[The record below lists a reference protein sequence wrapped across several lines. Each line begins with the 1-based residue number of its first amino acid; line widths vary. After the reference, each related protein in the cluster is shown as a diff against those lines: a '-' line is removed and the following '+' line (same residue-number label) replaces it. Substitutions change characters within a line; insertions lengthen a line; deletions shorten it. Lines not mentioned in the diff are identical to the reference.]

1 MGCDPQALQEL
12 RSSGGGCSRRP
23 GGRRREAV
31 PQFVSNQGVRAVPR
45 AGQQCVNKPS
55 GNSSAPLAR
64 SPRAHRRRL
73 RRHRHGHRGLRC
85 RRPFPRPPAA
95 GPPGPPAR
103 AARASPPGPAP
114 PRPRGLLT
122 YRPTRARSCT
132 TRPVRPARNV
142 ASRELGKSDARG
154 PRRLPGF
161 AKFFSPFFKAWPIFR
176 WARGV
181 IPAGAVRARQA
192 VGVARS
198 RGSQVAHAGARV
210 LAARLGRAGYGR
222 VPGNFLLPRGTL
234 ASAARGPGPA
244 AKAPGLERDRAR
256 CLKKLTQLVT
266 LAAS

>member
-1 MGCDPQALQEL
+1 MGMEVAMEGMEWGYLINHWSRCSLQARKVSSFSLSRSHHYRWATPSSGARFAPRPPCPPTRQSPHPGRGTAVGCARQALREL
-12 RSSGGGCSRRP
+12 RSGGGGCSRRP

-73 RRHRHGHRGLRC
+73 RRRHRHRHRGLGC
-85 RRPFPRPPAA
+85 RRPLPHIPPLSAPLPPRGHPDPPPAQLA
-95 GPPGPPAR
+95 PRHPALLR
-103 AARASPPGPAP
+103 

-154 PRRLPGF
+154 PRGWLPGF
-161 AKFFSPFFKAWPIFR
+161 GNFLARLFFR
-176 WARGV
+176 WA
-181 IPAGAVRARQA
+181 
-192 VGVARS
+192 
-198 RGSQVAHAGARV
+198 
-210 LAARLGRAGYGR
+210 LG
-222 VPGNFLLPRGTL
+222 
-234 ASAARGPGPA
+234 
-244 AKAPGLERDRAR
+244 
-256 CLKKLTQLVT
+256 
-266 LAAS
+266 